1 MDIFDVLSMVG
12 GLALFLYGMHIM
24 GDALAKMSGG
34 KLEKVLE
41 RLTSNKWSAVL
52 LGAGVTAVIQ
62 SSGATTVMVVG
73 FVNSGIMKLNQA
85 VGIIMGANIGTTA
98 TSWLL
103 SLSGID
109 GGSFFLQMLK
119 PTSFTPILA
128 VIGAI
133 LVVFCKSEKKHNI
146 GTILLGF
153 AILMYG
159 MTAMSS
165 AVEPLKDVPQFTQI
179 LTKFENPLL
188 GVIAGFVLTTIMQS
202 SSVSVGILQA
212 LCSTGAV
219 SYALALPIIM
229 GQNIGS
235 CTTAMISSVG
245 ASKDAKR
252 AAAVH
257 FYFNVI
263 GTVVFMLVFY
273 ISNAFVHYAFLPQAA
288 NEVGIATIHSIFNI
302 AATIVLLPLSGFL
315 EFLAVKTIKDDDEE
329 EDELSKHDKVLQLLD
344 PVFLERPGFAIMQCR
359 KVASEMAE
367 LSMKSV
373 GRAVGL
379 LTAYD
384 EEIAERI
391 RKEEDTVDK
400 YEDQLGTYLLRLS
413 TKDLSKEDGH
423 RLSLMLHS
431 LGDIERISDLAVNIL
446 LAVEQ
451 MHKKE
456 LIFSKKA
463 MDELAV
469 YSKALKDILT
479 MTVDAFEQNDR
490 YKAALVQPLEELMDD
505 MNKELKKRH
514 VKRLR
519 KGKCTIELGLSL
531 SDISDTY
538 ERISDHCSNIATC
551 VIQVE
556 DDELDA
562 HEHRKEVKE
571 QDAKWYDEQYR
582 AYEQKY
588 ALPQQ
593 LIIIE
598 RICTDVHA
606 SHHADTR

>member
-133 LVVFCKSEKKHNI
+133 LVVFCTSEKKHNI

-588 ALPQQ
+588 ALP
-593 LIIIE
+593 
-598 RICTDVHA
+598 
-606 SHHADTR
+606 

>member
-344 PVFLERPGFAIMQCR
+344 PVFLERPGFAIMQCQ

-379 LTAYD
+379 LTTYD

-588 ALPQQ
+588 ALP
-593 LIIIE
+593 
-598 RICTDVHA
+598 
-606 SHHADTR
+606 

>member
-153 AILMYG
+153 SILMYG

-588 ALPQQ
+588 ALP
-593 LIIIE
+593 
-598 RICTDVHA
+598 
-606 SHHADTR
+606 

>member
-109 GGSFFLQMLK
+109 GGSFILQMLK

-245 ASKDAKR
+245 ASKEAKR

-344 PVFLERPGFAIMQCR
+344 PVFLERPGFAIMQCQ

-588 ALPQQ
+588 ALP
-593 LIIIE
+593 
-598 RICTDVHA
+598 
-606 SHHADTR
+606 

>member
-490 YKAALVQPLEELMDD
+490 YKAVLVQPLEELMDD

-588 ALPQQ
+588 ALP
-593 LIIIE
+593 
-598 RICTDVHA
+598 
-606 SHHADTR
+606 

>member
-344 PVFLERPGFAIMQCR
+344 PVFLERPGFAIMQCQ
-359 KVASEMAE
+359 KVASAMAE

-469 YSKALKDILT
+469 YSNALKDILT
-479 MTVDAFEQNDR
+479 MTVAAFEQNDR

-588 ALPQQ
+588 ALP
-593 LIIIE
+593 
-598 RICTDVHA
+598 
-606 SHHADTR
+606 

>member
-413 TKDLSKEDGH
+413 TKDFSKEDGH

-588 ALPQQ
+588 ALP
-593 LIIIE
+593 
-598 RICTDVHA
+598 
-606 SHHADTR
+606 

>member
-34 KLEKVLE
+34 KLEKILE

-344 PVFLERPGFAIMQCR
+344 PVFLERPGFAIMQCQ
-359 KVASEMAE
+359 KVASAMAE

-588 ALPQQ
+588 ALP
-593 LIIIE
+593 
-598 RICTDVHA
+598 
-606 SHHADTR
+606 

>member
-41 RLTSNKWSAVL
+41 RLTSSKWSAVL

-344 PVFLERPGFAIMQCR
+344 PVFLERPGFAIMQCQ

-384 EEIAERI
+384 DEIAERI

-562 HEHRKEVKE
+562 HEHRKVVKE

-588 ALPQQ
+588 ALP
-593 LIIIE
+593 
-598 RICTDVHA
+598 
-606 SHHADTR
+606 

>member
-109 GGSFFLQMLK
+109 GGNFFLQMLK

-188 GVIAGFVLTTIMQS
+188 GVIAGFALTTIMQS

-273 ISNAFVHYAFLPQAA
+273 ISNAFVHYAFMPQAA

-329 EDELSKHDKVLQLLD
+329 EDDLSKHDKVLQLLD
-344 PVFLERPGFAIMQCR
+344 PVFLERPGFAIMQCQ

-373 GRAVGL
+373 DRAVGL
-379 LTAYD
+379 LTVYD

-562 HEHRKEVKE
+562 HEHRKEVKA

-588 ALPQQ
+588 ALP
-593 LIIIE
+593 
-598 RICTDVHA
+598 
-606 SHHADTR
+606 

>member
-400 YEDQLGTYLLRLS
+400 YEDQLGTYLLWLS

-479 MTVDAFEQNDR
+479 MTVNAFEQNDR

-588 ALPQQ
+588 ALP
-593 LIIIE
+593 
-598 RICTDVHA
+598 
-606 SHHADTR
+606 

>member
-85 VGIIMGANIGTTA
+85 VGNIMGANIGTTA

-103 SLSGID
+103 SLSGFD

-165 AVEPLKDVPQFTQI
+165 AVEPLKDVPQFTHI

-302 AATIVLLPLSGFL
+302 AATIVLLPVSGFL

-514 VKRLR
+514 GKRLR

-588 ALPQQ
+588 ALP
-593 LIIIE
+593 
-598 RICTDVHA
+598 
-606 SHHADTR
+606 

>member
-165 AVEPLKDVPQFTQI
+165 AVEPLQDVPQFTHN

-273 ISNAFVHYAFLPQAA
+273 ISNAFVNYASLPQAA

-588 ALPQQ
+588 ALP
-593 LIIIE
+593 
-598 RICTDVHA
+598 
-606 SHHADTR
+606 

>member
-344 PVFLERPGFAIMQCR
+344 PVFLERPGFAIMQCQ

-373 GRAVGL
+373 DRAVGL
-379 LTAYD
+379 LTVYD

-582 AYEQKY
+582 TYEQKY
-588 ALPQQ
+588 ALP
-593 LIIIE
+593 
-598 RICTDVHA
+598 
-606 SHHADTR
+606 

>member
-235 CTTAMISSVG
+235 CTTAMLSSVG

-344 PVFLERPGFAIMQCR
+344 PVFLERPGFAIMQCQ

-384 EEIAERI
+384 DEIAERI

-469 YSKALKDILT
+469 YSKALKDILS

-562 HEHRKEVKE
+562 HEHRKEVKA

-588 ALPQQ
+588 ALP
-593 LIIIE
+593 
-598 RICTDVHA
+598 
-606 SHHADTR
+606 

>member
-273 ISNAFVHYAFLPQAA
+273 LSNAFVHYAFLPQAA

-344 PVFLERPGFAIMQCR
+344 PVFLERPGFAIMQCQ
-359 KVASEMAE
+359 KVASAMAE

-479 MTVDAFEQNDR
+479 MTVNAFEQNDR

-588 ALPQQ
+588 ALP
-593 LIIIE
+593 
-598 RICTDVHA
+598 
-606 SHHADTR
+606 

>member
-273 ISNAFVHYAFLPQAA
+273 ISNAFVHYAFLPRAA

-588 ALPQQ
+588 ALP
-593 LIIIE
+593 
-598 RICTDVHA
+598 
-606 SHHADTR
+606 

>member
-235 CTTAMISSVG
+235 CTTAMLSSVG

-588 ALPQQ
+588 ALP
-593 LIIIE
+593 
-598 RICTDVHA
+598 
-606 SHHADTR
+606 

>member
-188 GVIAGFVLTTIMQS
+188 GVIAGFALTTIMQS

-446 LAVEQ
+446 LVVEQ

-562 HEHRKEVKE
+562 HEHRKEVKA

-588 ALPQQ
+588 ALP
-593 LIIIE
+593 
-598 RICTDVHA
+598 
-606 SHHADTR
+606 

>member
-551 VIQVE
+551 LIQVE
-556 DDELDA
+556 EDELDA

-588 ALPQQ
+588 ALP
-593 LIIIE
+593 
-598 RICTDVHA
+598 
-606 SHHADTR
+606 

>member
-344 PVFLERPGFAIMQCR
+344 PVFLERPGFAIMQCQ
-359 KVASEMAE
+359 KVASAMAE

-431 LGDIERISDLAVNIL
+431 LGDIERITDLAVNIL

-479 MTVDAFEQNDR
+479 MTVNAFEQNDR

-588 ALPQQ
+588 ALP
-593 LIIIE
+593 
-598 RICTDVHA
+598 
-606 SHHADTR
+606 

>member
-52 LGAGVTAVIQ
+52 LGAGVTAIIQ

-344 PVFLERPGFAIMQCR
+344 PVFLERPGFAIMQCQ
-359 KVASEMAE
+359 KVASAMAE

-479 MTVDAFEQNDR
+479 MTVNAFEQNDR

-588 ALPQQ
+588 ALP
-593 LIIIE
+593 
-598 RICTDVHA
+598 
-606 SHHADTR
+606 

>member
-188 GVIAGFVLTTIMQS
+188 GVIAGFALTTIMQS

-235 CTTAMISSVG
+235 CTTAMLSSVG

-344 PVFLERPGFAIMQCR
+344 PVFLERPGFAIMQCQ

-379 LTAYD
+379 LTVYD

-562 HEHRKEVKE
+562 HEHRKVVKE

-588 ALPQQ
+588 ALP
-593 LIIIE
+593 
-598 RICTDVHA
+598 
-606 SHHADTR
+606 

>member
-1 MDIFDVLSMVG
+1 M
-12 GLALFLYGMHIM
+12 
-24 GDALAKMSGG
+24 
-34 KLEKVLE
+34 
-41 RLTSNKWSAVL
+41 

-165 AVEPLKDVPQFTQI
+165 AVEPLKDVPQFTHI

-588 ALPQQ
+588 ALP
-593 LIIIE
+593 
-598 RICTDVHA
+598 
-606 SHHADTR
+606 

>member
-1 MDIFDVLSMVG
+1 MKITNWLDLLG
-12 GLALFLYGMHIM
+12 GLALFLYGMQVM
-24 GDALAKMSGG
+24 GDGLAKVSGG
-34 KLEKVLE
+34 KLEQILE
-41 RLTSNKWSAVL
+41 NLTSSKWKAVL
-52 LGAGVTAVIQ
+52 LGLCVTAVIQ
-62 SSGATTVMVVG
+62 SSSATTVMVVG

-588 ALPQQ
+588 ALP
-593 LIIIE
+593 
-598 RICTDVHA
+598 
-606 SHHADTR
+606 

>member
-212 LCSTGAV
+212 LCMTGAV
-219 SYALALPIIM
+219 SFGAAVPIIM
-229 GQNIGS
+229 GQNIGT
-235 CTTAMISSVG
+235 CVTAMISGIG
-245 ASKDAKR
+245 ASRNAKR
-252 AAAVH
+252 AALIH
-257 FYFNVI
+257 LYFNII
-263 GTVVFMLVFY
+263 GTILFLGIFY
-273 ISNAFVHYAFLPQAA
+273 TANAIHPFAFLG
-288 NEVGIATIHSIFNI
+288 EVATPFGIAVVHSCFNV
-302 AATIVLLPLSGFL
+302 AATLVLLPFSNGLVKLACLTLPTHEDVKEMSETDKTLS
-315 EFLAVKTIKDDDEE
+315 
-329 EDELSKHDKVLQLLD
+329 LLD
-344 PVFLERPGFAIMQCR
+344 PRFLDTPAYAVEQSRQ
-359 KVASEMAE
+359 VASVMADKSRKAMDLAME
-367 LSMKSV
+367 LLQ
-373 GRAVGL
+373 G
-379 LTAYD
+379 YD
-384 EEIAERI
+384 EAKAEQVAQMETDVDRF
-391 RKEEDTVDK
+391 ED
-400 YEDQLGTYLLRLS
+400 ELGTYLVKLS
-413 TKDLSKEDGH
+413 SRQLSGKDSETLNTI
-423 RLSLMLHS
+423 LHCI
-431 LGDIERISDLAVNIL
+431 GDFERISDHARNVKEAAQEMYDKKLDFSDKAQEELKVFERAV
-446 LAVEQ
+446 
-451 MHKKE
+451 H
-456 LIFSKKA
+456 
-463 MDELAV
+463 
-469 YSKALKDILT
+469 DILDIT
-479 MTVDAFEQNDR
+479 MNSFIKGDLNLARQVE
-490 YKAALVQPLEELMDD
+490 PMEEVIDGLSLDV
-505 MNKELKKRH
+505 KQRH
-514 VKRLR
+514 VRRLR
-519 KGKCTIELGLSL
+519 KGKCTIELGFIL
-531 SDISDTY
+531 SDVITNF
-538 ERISDHCSNIATC
+538 ERVSDHCSNIAVC
-551 VIQVE
+551 LVQVNE
-556 DDELDA
+556 DEFDTHAYLDELRQEDNLDFQGKVMA
-562 HEHRKEVKE
+562 CREKYQLPPTK
-571 QDAKWYDEQYR
+571 QDRVMEKNAKLLAE
-582 AYEQKY
+582 
-588 ALPQQ
+588 
-593 LIIIE
+593 
-598 RICTDVHA
+598 
-606 SHHADTR
+606 

>member
-263 GTVVFMLVFY
+263 GMVVFMLVFY

-588 ALPQQ
+588 ALP
-593 LIIIE
+593 
-598 RICTDVHA
+598 
-606 SHHADTR
+606 

>member
-133 LVVFCKSEKKHNI
+133 LVVFYKSEKKHNI

-588 ALPQQ
+588 ALP
-593 LIIIE
+593 
-598 RICTDVHA
+598 
-606 SHHADTR
+606 

>member
-571 QDAKWYDEQYR
+571 QDAK
-582 AYEQKY
+582 
-588 ALPQQ
+588 LS
-593 LIIIE
+593 LIHI
-598 RICTDVHA
+598 
-606 SHHADTR
+606 

>member
-128 VIGAI
+128 VVGAI

-329 EDELSKHDKVLQLLD
+329 EDELSKHDKILQLLD
-344 PVFLERPGFAIMQCR
+344 PVFLERPGFAIMQCQ

-384 EEIAERI
+384 DEIAERI

-562 HEHRKEVKE
+562 HEHRKVVKE

-588 ALPQQ
+588 ALP
-593 LIIIE
+593 
-598 RICTDVHA
+598 
-606 SHHADTR
+606 

>member
-379 LTAYD
+379 LTAYG

-588 ALPQQ
+588 ALP
-593 LIIIE
+593 
-598 RICTDVHA
+598 
-606 SHHADTR
+606 

>member
-188 GVIAGFVLTTIMQS
+188 GVIAGFALTTIMQS

-273 ISNAFVHYAFLPQAA
+273 ISNAFVHYAFMPQAA

-556 DDELDA
+556 DDELGA
-562 HEHRKEVKE
+562 HEHRKEVKA

-588 ALPQQ
+588 ALP
-593 LIIIE
+593 
-598 RICTDVHA
+598 
-606 SHHADTR
+606 

>member
-133 LVVFCKSEKKHNI
+133 FVVFCKSEKKHNI

-588 ALPQQ
+588 ALP
-593 LIIIE
+593 
-598 RICTDVHA
+598 
-606 SHHADTR
+606 

>member
-235 CTTAMISSVG
+235 CTTAMLSSVG

-344 PVFLERPGFAIMQCR
+344 PVFLERPGFAIMQCQ

-384 EEIAERI
+384 DEIAERI

-469 YSKALKDILT
+469 YSKALKDILS

-588 ALPQQ
+588 ALP
-593 LIIIE
+593 
-598 RICTDVHA
+598 
-606 SHHADTR
+606 

>member
-165 AVEPLKDVPQFTQI
+165 AVEPLKDVPQFTHI

-391 RKEEDTVDK
+391 RKEEDTIDK

-588 ALPQQ
+588 ALP
-593 LIIIE
+593 
-598 RICTDVHA
+598 
-606 SHHADTR
+606 

>member
-235 CTTAMISSVG
+235 CTTAIISSVG

-588 ALPQQ
+588 ALP
-593 LIIIE
+593 
-598 RICTDVHA
+598 
-606 SHHADTR
+606 